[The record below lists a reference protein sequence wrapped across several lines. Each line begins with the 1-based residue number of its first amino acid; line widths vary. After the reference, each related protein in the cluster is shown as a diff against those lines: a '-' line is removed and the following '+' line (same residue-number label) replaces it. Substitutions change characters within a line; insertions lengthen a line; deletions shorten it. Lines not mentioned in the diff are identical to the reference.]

1 MTLRQR
7 KEKAD
12 IEEAIGSSED
22 RRVDLLHRNGELE
35 LLVSTLRHSLDFSR
49 KREKRLVQLLHETG
63 LDHVEIDDVL
73 HQHHQMELAEG
84 QSQSPEEVSFLR
96 SLLDRSGWLMGLL
109 FFQSL
114 SSYILTQN
122 EATLLRHP
130 SIVYFLTMLVGAGGN
145 VGNQAAVRGIRGLA
159 LGTLSKATM
168 PRFLF
173 KEVIMTCALSFV
185 LTLCGF
191 LRVYLFS
198 RGLALREGVAIALAL
213 FAIVLLAG
221 ILGSLLPIAFNS
233 AGIDAAHAST
243 TIQVAMDIV
252 GVFVTCAVTA
262 WLLDSAL
269 PSSSASIPSLPVT

>member
-22 RRVDLLHRNGELE
+22 RRVDLLNRNTELE

-73 HQHHQMELAEG
+73 LQHHHHQLDLLQEG
-84 QSQSPEEVSFLR
+84 QAPEEASFLR
-96 SLLDRSGWLMGLL
+96 SLLDRSGWLIGLL

-173 KEVIMTCALSFV
+173 KEVVMTCALSVV

-191 LRVYLFS
+191 LRVFLFS

-233 AGIDAAHAST
+233 VGVDAAHAST

-269 PSSSASIPSLPVT
+269 PSSSDSTSLPVT